1 MRRIYCVA
9 LATLFVFGCGAPKD
23 PLTNEGENQ
32 PDSKTAMESLS
43 PEEQFEQLNVA
54 YVADLEE
61 AGGDDTAAAA
71 VADQYAGKFLDLAS
85 AHPESRTGFASLNWV
100 AMLAADS
107 DLQNQAID
115 RMVSEHIDNAALSRL
130 GTQMAQRPLSDES
143 EVQLVAM
150 IEKSP
155 HESVRATATMALA
168 SQLAS
173 LPADQQ
179 DEARIK
185 DLYQSVVDQYSSLPR
200 LVAAANG
207 ALAKFR
213 FRIGQIAPDIK
224 GEDLDGEAFKL
235 SDYRGKVVVL
245 DFWGDW

>member
-1 MRRIYCVA
+1 MRHVWLMA
-9 LATLFVFGCGAPKD
+9 LLTVFVWGCGKSDHPSPEVVDKEAGS
-23 PLTNEGENQ
+23 E
-32 PDSKTAMESLS
+32 TAIESLS
-43 PEEQFEQLNVA
+43 PAEQFEQLNIA
-54 YVADLEE
+54 YAQDLEQAE
-61 AGGDDTAAAA
+61 NDSRSSP

-85 AHPESRTGFASLNWV
+85 AHPEDRIAYASLNWV
-100 AMLAADS
+100 AMLATDP

-115 RMVSEHIDNAALSRL
+115 RLVAEHMDKEALSRVSRV
-130 GTQMAQRPLSDES
+130 MAQRPLSDES
-143 EVQLVAM
+143 EVQLTAM

-155 HESVRATATMALA
+155 HDSVRATATMALA

-173 LPADQQ
+173 IPADQQ

-185 DLYQSVVDQYSSLPR
+185 ALYQSVIDQYNSIPQ

-213 FRIGQIAPDIK
+213 FRIGQVAPEIE
-224 GEDLDGEAFKL
+224 GEDLDGAAFKL
-235 SDYRGKVVVL
+235 SDYRGKVVVI